1 MLAPL
6 LPGAEGCAGRRPRDI
21 IAAMLARYLR
31 LVLLGS
37 LGACSLS
44 TAGLAPPG
52 GADQGGAGGAPSGAS
67 AAGVTSGGGKSTGDW
82 WNDAFSK
89 RVRITFK
96 NDEGEEL
103 TEFPVMVKLDATRI
117 DYGASPTGTDLRF
130 VDADGQTL
138 LAHEIDR
145 WSPSGDSFVW
155 VRVPKIDKASGADHM
170 WLYYGNQD
178 ATDTQDAA
186 TVWAGFVGVYHLS
199 PNAAAPTEVVDST
212 RAYPGGWSGEGGDP
226 IAGVIGDAAGFDG
239 SQFVNVGNIDEFSVD
254 PGEAHTVEV
263 WLNPEALQEQ
273 YVLHQEGQCRGWLVG
288 ISKDGDYTGHLS
300 AESDLDICG
309 NYNEYQVTTAASIG
323 AWRYLTLVMDRPAS
337 VMRLFVDGV
346 LADSV
351 AIDNT
356 ADADGN
362 GSFRIGTD
370 WDNSQPFSG
379 SIDEV
384 RVSSS
389 ARSAGWIAA
398 QHRSMTDGFLS
409 FDAK

>member
-1 MLAPL
+1 
-6 LPGAEGCAGRRPRDI
+6 
-21 IAAMLARYLR
+21 MLARYLR
-31 LVLLGS
+31 LALLGS

-44 TAGLAPPG
+44 TSGLAPPE
-52 GADQGGAGGAPSGAS
+52 GADQGGARSASSGAG
-67 AAGVTSGGGKSTGDW
+67 AAGATSGGGMSADDW
-82 WNDAFSK
+82 WDDAFSK

-96 NDEGEEL
+96 NEDGEEL
-103 TEFPVMVKLDATRI
+103 NDFPVMVKLDATRI
-117 DYGASPTGTDLRF
+117 DYGASPTGSDLRF
-130 VDADGQTL
+130 VDADGKTL
-138 LAHEIDR
+138 LAHEIDH
-145 WSPSGDSFVW
+145 WSPSDNSFVW

-170 WLYYGNQD
+170 WLYYGNQG
-178 ATDTQDAA
+178 APDTQDAA

-199 PNAAAPTEVVDST
+199 PNTAAPTAVVDST
-212 RAYPGGWSGEGGDP
+212 RAYPGGWSGRGGDP
-226 IAGVIGDAAGFDG
+226 VAGVIGDAAGFDG
-239 SQFVNVGNIDEFSVD
+239 SQFVEVGNIDEFSVD

-273 YVLHQEGQCRGWLVG
+273 YIVHQEGQCRGWLMG
-288 ISKDGDYTGHLS
+288 ISENGSYTGHLS
-300 AESDLDICG
+300 AESDADICG
-309 NYNEYQVTTAASIG
+309 FYNEYEVKAAASLG
-323 AWRYLTLVMDRPAS
+323 AWSYLTLVMDRPAS

-346 LADSV
+346 LMDTV
-351 AIDNT
+351 DIDNT

-370 WDNSQPFSG
+370 WDDSSPFNG